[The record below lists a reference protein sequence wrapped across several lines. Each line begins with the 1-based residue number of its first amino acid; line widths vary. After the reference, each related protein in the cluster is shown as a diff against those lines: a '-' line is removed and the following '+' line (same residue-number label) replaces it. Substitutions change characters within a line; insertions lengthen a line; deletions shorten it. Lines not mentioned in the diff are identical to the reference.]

1 MDTFNTTHVN
11 YVQSQLCIKAWLQK
25 YSDSWWSKKYNLRS
39 KNNAFKN
46 GIFKLIKQKIQ
57 CMHGNAITRTIY
69 T

>member
-25 YSDSWWSKKYNLRS
+25 YSNSWWSKKYNLRS

-46 GIFKLIKQKIQ
+46 GIIGLS
-57 CMHGNAITRTIY
+57 
-69 T
+69 